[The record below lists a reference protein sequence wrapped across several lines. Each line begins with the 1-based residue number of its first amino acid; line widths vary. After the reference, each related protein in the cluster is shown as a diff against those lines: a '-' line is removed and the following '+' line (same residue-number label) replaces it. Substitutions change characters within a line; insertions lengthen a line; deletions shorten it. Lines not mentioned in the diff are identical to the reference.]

1 MKKLMASLM
10 ALTMVFAVTG
20 CSESEDSSSKSEA
33 ANSTTTTTTEAA
45 TTTAAEESEA
55 PAETTADESEAPAVT
70 DSSKATDDSEGG
82 SDVEGEGTYENN
94 VYTGSTYPFT
104 IDSEKWTM
112 QDNAGVDCMFSY
124 ADIGDDAN
132 LASGSINVISMSDE
146 LLNGLTA
153 SDYADQIKQTYESM
167 DGYTITAD
175 KTIDF
180 AGTEAYTVDVTGEVG
195 TVKVFLNQIIVSENG
210 NLIVITYGANDSAY
224 DTLKPEFQ
232 TILDSFE
239 LK

>member
-82 SDVEGEGTYENN
+82 YIHSFGKLLVKTHHKAFRHFKST
-94 VYTGSTYPFT
+94 VYHSFVLRRK
-104 IDSEKWTM
+104 IQKFF
-112 QDNAGVDCMFSY
+112 GVFRHRR
-124 ADIGDDAN
+124 IFN
-132 LASGSINVISMSDE
+132 
-146 LLNGLTA
+146 
-153 SDYADQIKQTYESM
+153 IK
-167 DGYTITAD
+167 YTHYILS
-175 KTIDF
+175 
-180 AGTEAYTVDVTGEVG
+180 VDH
-195 TVKVFLNQIIVSENG
+195 KVVS
-210 NLIVITYGANDSAY
+210 
-224 DTLKPEFQ
+224 
-232 TILDSFE
+232 
-239 LK
+239 

>member
-20 CSESEDSSSKSEA
+20 CSESEDSSSKADAKETTAATTTTEA
-33 ANSTTTTTTEAA
+33 TTTTTTAA
-45 TTTAAEESEA
+45 TTAAEESEA
-55 PAETTADESEAPAVT
+55 PAETASSDVTDESE
-70 DSSKATDDSEGG
+70 GG
-82 SDVEGEGTYENN
+82 EEEDAGTYENN
-94 VYTGSTYPFT
+94 VYTGSTYSFT

-124 ADIGDDAN
+124 TDIGDDAN
-132 LASGSINVISMSDE
+132 LASGSINVISMSDD

-153 SDYADQIKQTYESM
+153 SDYADQIKATYESM
-167 DGYTITAD
+167 EGYTITAD
-175 KTIDF
+175 EVIEF
-180 AGTEAYTVDVTGEVG
+180 AGTEAYSVDVTGEIG
-195 TVKVFLNQIIVSENG
+195 TVTVYLNQVIVSENG
-210 NLIVITYGANDSAY
+210 NLVVITYGANDTAY

-232 TILDSFE
+232 TILDSFK